1 MVEDEVYERT
11 AELFATLASPR
22 RLALVERLAQA
33 PAAVGELAEDLGVP
47 QPLVSQHLR
56 VLRQARLVRGRRD
69 GRTVTY
75 EVVDEHVAHVVAD
88 ALEHEREHD
97 ARPQEHDPDGG

>member
-1 MVEDEVYERT
+1 MRTYGPVVVAEEVYERT

-22 RLALVERLAQA
+22 RLALVQRLAQA
-33 PAAVGELAEDLGVP
+33 PATVGDLAEDLGVS

-56 VLRQARLVRGRRD
+56 VLRQARLVHGRRD

-88 ALEHEREHD
+88 ALAHGTE
-97 ARPQEHDPDGG
+97 DGGG